1 MKLGIRR
8 VVMAGALVA
17 TLSATVFAP
26 SESGEVV
33 DPVRPSRIEATGE
46 NRVQPVASPESGE
59 RVLNIHPR
67 GLDEDPEG
75 AFTPSTWVQPKAVQ
89 VPKVATEP
97 PSAPPQA
104 PPLPFRVLG
113 RYVEGGTVAIFVQHN
128 DRNLVVRTG
137 DTIDDTYKIESIAGG
152 TMTVVYLP
160 LNQKQT
166 LAVGDTN

>member
-1 MKLGIRR
+1 VKLGVRHI
-8 VVMAGALVA
+8 VIAGALLA
-17 TLSATVFAP
+17 TLAAAFFAP
-26 SESGEVV
+26 SESGEVIS
-33 DPVRPSRIEATGE
+33 PVRSSGIAIAGE
-46 NRVQPVASPESGE
+46 HRVQPVVSPELGE
-59 RVLNIHPR
+59 SVLNIHPR

-75 AFTPSTWVQPKAVQ
+75 AFTPSTWVQPKVVQAPKAV
-89 VPKVATEP
+89 AEP

-113 RYVEGGTVAIFVQHN
+113 RYVDGGAIAIFVQQN

-152 TMTVVYLP
+152 TMTIVYLP